1 MEYKNKE
8 ANYINNILKKN
19 KINDYIYKLT
29 EDEFKNETPSLS
41 LENLFFNKKI
51 SYTYKEYKEHLKL
64 TNEYMRKENNY
75 EITYIDN
82 KTFKNITISIIKNN
96 YVIISKSSNPAIN
109 FVIKHPSLMQ
119 AIENFSPIV
128 KE

>member
-1 MEYKNKE
+1 
-8 ANYINNILKKN
+8 
-19 KINDYIYKLT
+19 
-29 EDEFKNETPSLS
+29 
-41 LENLFFNKKI
+41 
-51 SYTYKEYKEHLKL
+51 
-64 TNEYMRKENNY
+64 MRKENNY